1 MIIYYSP
8 FFIDDFLD
16 LKLSSDVI
24 FYYSIFLY
32 FRIFTVPV
40 LGRKGREILLKIKIK
55 PAVALPLALPL
66 SLLPSLPHPLSLPLL
81 QLSVVV

>member
-1 MIIYYSP
+1 MITYNSP
-8 FFIDDFLD
+8 FFINNFFDF
-16 LKLSSDVI
+16 KLSSDVI
-24 FYYSIFLY
+24 FIILLFLY

-40 LGRKGREILLKIKIK
+40 LGRKGREIILKIKIK

-81 QLSVVV
+81 QLLVVV